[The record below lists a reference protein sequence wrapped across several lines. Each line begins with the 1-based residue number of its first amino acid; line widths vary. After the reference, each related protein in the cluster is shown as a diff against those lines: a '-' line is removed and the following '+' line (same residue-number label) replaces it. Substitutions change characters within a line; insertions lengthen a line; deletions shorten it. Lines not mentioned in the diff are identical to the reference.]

1 MQLDQI
7 LGLAERAIPAVVD
20 PLGRADIEARDD
32 ERCAVRD
39 SRTLPYGAS
48 RYSRAEQASSRW
60 RVGCGCRRRPRRLF
74 WRAAWYRTGRRC
86 PQQTSWSIYD
96 RYDVSSS

>member
-7 LGLAERAIPAVVD
+7 LGLAARAIQAVVD

-32 ERCAVRD
+32 EADVEAEHRRLNTGDGAPFAIP
-39 SRTLPYGAS
+39 LPCGAS

-60 RVGCGCRRRPRRLF
+60 RAACGCP
-74 WRAAWYRTGRRC
+74 
-86 PQQTSWSIYD
+86 
-96 RYDVSSS
+96 